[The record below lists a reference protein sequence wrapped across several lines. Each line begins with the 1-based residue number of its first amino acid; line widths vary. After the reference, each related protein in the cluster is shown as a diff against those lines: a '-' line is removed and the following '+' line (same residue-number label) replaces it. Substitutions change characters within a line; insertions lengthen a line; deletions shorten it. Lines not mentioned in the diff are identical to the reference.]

1 MLHVNHTAGGEG
13 EYDLFRGDI
22 DGGDEQLHYG
32 DFFDPPP
39 PSAHQKRE
47 ERVSVFAKS
56 PVSIDLL

>member
-39 PSAHQKRE
+39 LVLTE
-47 ERVSVFAKS
+47 NTLEF
-56 PVSIDLL
+56 